1 MGVVDGFDSMW
12 SNAKSTF
19 GQGTPQEGARFDNSA
34 QLRQMQSD
42 VYSAR
47 PDSRWTGSAS
57 DSYASANDKQ
67 GRVLG
72 QIADLD
78 QRLRTEVD
86 RSAQVV
92 NAGRQN
98 LDSVR
103 QWVHDAAATVP
114 AGQNRDRMLYPIVSK
129 GAAEIADILQK
140 SNSDLNTIAGRVR
153 SLSGEYQML
162 GGDLK
167 QGTGPD
173 GEKPDTLTEEE
184 RKKQEEE
191 VKKRAQADVK
201 AALDGDKGAVQRVQ
215 NVLNTVS
222 NEQQAGRAKL
232 NAEQQA
238 YLSQMQAQQKLR
250 SVAQLEETANNGARG
265 IMADSWQLMS
275 NPKVEFPKTESVDG
289 ALQSDEMINGGF
301 DQLPDSVQ
309 HTINSP
315 GTQNSENLQKVADIV
330 NGGNDHFQT
339 NTDLDRGLMHKVAD
353 MMESPE
359 WRNGDPWDNPIDLDM
374 PWEPEP
380 PPTHAELERTA
391 SSVMEAVSADHQV
404 VHDAITGQ
412 VESGN
417 EFRDQFK
424 VNSEHLL
431 YNLTHEEWDDN
442 GAAAGALFD
451 WTKSAAT
458 GPEAGIAAAT
468 ASTYAEYIGAHS
480 NDLMHL
486 NGSNVIGL
494 DGVTRSGRSILT

>member
-1 MGVVDGFDSMW
+1 MADSW
-12 SNAKSTF
+12 GIVIN
-19 GQGTPQEGARFDNSA
+19 
-34 QLRQMQSD
+34 
-42 VYSAR
+42 
-47 PDSRWTGSAS
+47 
-57 DSYASANDKQ
+57 
-67 GRVLG
+67 
-72 QIADLD
+72 IADGSLQYLTPDDPAQAAEVEHRVEIIHTAIVDLLRRADSTD
-78 QRLRTEVD
+78 QHLSTAVNGAISD
-86 RSAQVV
+86 MADALGTDSIASPQDAQATVERAL
-92 NAGRQN
+92 AGN
-98 LDSVR
+98 T
-103 QWVHDAAATVP
+103 DAAAQVQSVLDSITP
-114 AGQNRDRMLYPIVSK
+114 QQRAGQAPLTP
-129 GAAEIADILQK
+129 LQA
-140 SNSDLNTIAGRVR
+140 SV
-153 SLSGEYQML
+153 
-162 GGDLK
+162 
-167 QGTGPD
+167 
-173 GEKPDTLTEEE
+173 
-184 RKKQEEE
+184 
-191 VKKRAQADVK
+191 
-201 AALDGDKGAVQRVQ
+201 
-215 NVLNTVS
+215 
-222 NEQQAGRAKL
+222 
-232 NAEQQA
+232 
-238 YLSQMQAQQKLR
+238 LSQMQAQQHGM
-250 SVAQLEETANNGARG
+250 SVEDLVSAEQRLCNGKG
-265 IMADSWQLMS
+265 IISDSWQLMS

-359 WRNGDPWDNPIDLDM
+359 WRNGDQWDNPIDLDM

-404 VHDAITGQ
+404 VHDAITGE
-412 VESGN
+412 VASGN

-486 NGSNVIGL
+486 NGSNVVGL
-494 DGVTRSGRSILT
+494 DGVHTLGAVNPHLTYAMADGAHAVHQQHRRASGWAGRVRATG